1 MNTEGSLVAVRRLGL
16 VEYEDGLLI
25 QRLIEQERQRGTL
38 PDTLLLLE
46 HPPVITLGRGRR
58 TSQQILCSPE
68 RLQELGID
76 VAETDRGGAAT
87 YHGPGQL
94 VAYPI
99 LQLRGAERDVHQ
111 YLRLLE
117 EVVIRTLVEFGI
129 EAHREVGRTGVWVR
143 GEKIASIGVHLSRWI
158 TRHGLALNVTN
169 DLTPFDLIVPC
180 GLSGVRMTSMERVCG
195 RPVSLDQVEEALIA
209 HFGSLFA
216 RRPYVKPIDRESVLV
231 ILRSVPGNRYL
242 LLKRRAEK
250 GGFWQPV
257 TGFVEAGESPP
268 AAALREVA
276 EETGLKDRYLSLH
289 RLPYTHAFAITPEL
303 LADSTLP
310 TPIIVREHT
319 FAAELPDEPTKIK
332 LDPREHT
339 EFELVTYDHALKR
352 VTWAG
357 TRRALKLAEQML
369 NQLSALKHLDA
380 SSRSMFGALP

>member
-1 MNTEGSLVAVRRLGL
+1 MNNEGSFLAVRRLGL

-46 HPPVITLGRGRR
+46 HPPVITLGRGAAV
-58 TSQQILCSPE
+58 SQHILCSPE

-76 VAETDRGGAAT
+76 MVQTDRGGAAT

-94 VAYPI
+94 VVYPI
-99 LQLRGAERDVHQ
+99 LQLRGAERDVHR

-117 EVVIRTLVEFGI
+117 EVVIRTLAEFGI
-129 EAHREVGRTGVWVR
+129 EAHREEGRTGVWVR

-195 RPVSLDQVEEALIA
+195 RPISLDDVEEALIA

-216 RRPYVKPIDRESVLV
+216 RRPYVKQIDRESVLV
-231 ILRSVPGNRYL
+231 ILRSLPGNRYL
-242 LLKRRAEK
+242 LLRRRAET

-257 TGFVEAGESPP
+257 TGFVEAGESPQ
-268 AAALREVA
+268 AAASREVA
-276 EETGLKDRYLSLH
+276 EETGLKNGCLSLH
-289 RLPYTHAFAITPEL
+289 RLPYMHTFAIAPEL

-310 TPIIVREHT
+310 PPVIVREHT
-319 FAAELPDEPTKIK
+319 FAAELQNEPAEIK

-339 EFELVTYDHALKR
+339 EFEFVTYDQALKR

-357 TRRALKLAEQML
+357 TRRALKLAHQML
-369 NQLSALKHLDA
+369 NQISASPHLS
-380 SSRSMFGALP
+380 

>member
-1 MNTEGSLVAVRRLGL
+1 MINEDGLLVVRRLGL

-46 HPPVITLGRGRR
+46 HPPVITLGRGAAQKI
-58 TSQQILCSPE
+58 SQQILCPPE
-68 RLQELGID
+68 WLQELGID
-76 VAETDRGGAAT
+76 VVQTDRGGAVT

-94 VAYPI
+94 VVYPI
-99 LQLRGAERDVHQ
+99 LQLRGAERDVHH

-117 EVVIRTLVEFGI
+117 EVVIRTLAEFGI
-129 EAHREVGRTGVWVR
+129 EAHREAGRTGVWVR

-195 RPVSLDQVEEALIA
+195 QPVSLPDVEEALIT
-209 HFGSLFA
+209 HFCSIFN
-216 RRPYVKPIDRESVLV
+216 RRPCVKPIDRESVLV
-231 ILRSVPGNRYL
+231 ILRSSPGNRYL
-242 LLKRRAEK
+242 LLKRRPEM

-257 TGFVEAGESPP
+257 TGFVEPEESPQ
-268 AAALREVA
+268 AAAIREVV
-276 EETGLKDRYLSLH
+276 EETGLKDGCLSLH
-289 RLPYTHAFAITPEL
+289 RLPYTHSFAIAPEL
-303 LADSTLP
+303 LPDSSRPPLV
-310 TPIIVREHT
+310 IVREHT
-319 FAAELPDEPTKIK
+319 FAAELPGELTEIT

-339 EFELVTYDHALKR
+339 EFEFVACDHALTR
-352 VTWAG
+352 VVWAG

-369 NQLSALKHLDA
+369 NQLSLLKRLRA
-380 SSRSMFGALP
+380 